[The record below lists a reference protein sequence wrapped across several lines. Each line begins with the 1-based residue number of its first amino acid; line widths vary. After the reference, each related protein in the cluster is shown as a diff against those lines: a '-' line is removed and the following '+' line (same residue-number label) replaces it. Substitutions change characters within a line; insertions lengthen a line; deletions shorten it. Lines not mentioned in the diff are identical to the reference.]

1 MLQQEEL
8 SDHFFL
14 RSSVPQSSPLPF
26 SFSFISAQLS
36 QKTLRRSPSR
46 EMGLWSGSA
55 RGTSHTELVFTSSSQ
70 LGGFSTSKQSL
81 QDFSS
86 TCGKEIAIGCE
97 PALACDHLWKRRGP
111 GALSAGPPAPTLS
124 RSSEPNHPQ
133 LPALPSTSLF
143 HLLVARRLQTLHHI
157 PPAPT
162 PCGHPRAT
170 GICPG
175 ATSPRGR
182 PVARQQVSP
191 APAVPFPEPAG
202 ATRRRA
208 RPAPAAVMFFPF

>member
-1 MLQQEEL
+1 
-8 SDHFFL
+8 
-14 RSSVPQSSPLPF
+14 
-26 SFSFISAQLS
+26 
-36 QKTLRRSPSR
+36 
-46 EMGLWSGSA
+46 MGLWSGSA
-55 RGTSHTELVFTSSSQ
+55 RGTSHPELVFTSSSQ
-70 LGGFSTSKQSL
+70 LCGFSTSKQSL

-111 GALSAGPPAPTLS
+111 GALSAGPQRRRSPAPQNQTIP
-124 RSSEPNHPQ
+124 SSQPSQPPPSSTCRGEHQARGETSPNPASHPASTH
-133 LPALPSTSLF
+133 PVWPS
-143 HLLVARRLQTLHHI
+143 
-157 PPAPT
+157 
-162 PCGHPRAT
+162 PCR
-170 GICPG
+170 ICPG

-191 APAVPFPEPAG
+191 ARAVPFPEPAG